1 MSDVP
6 EYDLQLLEAYL
17 DDALAASQVEVV
29 DARLAR
35 EPRLGEALHSLRAQR
50 AVRAAVWQSIHGD
63 DCAAEVMPDRVR
75 RGIARHE
82 LMTRV
87 LRGLRVGGGVAACV
101 ALVWGGWMMRGASV
115 PSVVRVA
122 GPVPARRAVVPF
134 DAAGI
139 YRVALTDEAGKVI
152 AVQPFTKIEEA
163 RQFAD
168 DLERYEARRREVRQ
182 GSAVLVSD
190 HF

>member
-1 MSDVP
+1 LSDVP

-50 AVRAAVWQSIHGD
+50 AVRAAVWQSIASD
-63 DCAAEVMPDRVR
+63 DQSAKALSERVR
-75 RGIARHE
+75 RGILRHD

-87 LRGLRVGGGVAACV
+87 LRGLRIGGGVAACV
-101 ALVWGGWMMRGASV
+101 ALVWGGWMMRGASA

-122 GPVPARRAVVPF
+122 GPVPARHAVVPV
-134 DAAGI
+134 DAAGL

-152 AVQPFTKIEEA
+152 AVQPFSRIEEA
-163 RQFAD
+163 RQFAN

>member
-1 MSDVP
+1 LSDVP
-6 EYDLQLLEAYL
+6 EHDLQLLESYL

-35 EPRLGEALHSLRAQR
+35 EPRLGEALGSLRAQR
-50 AVRAAVWQSIHGD
+50 AVRAAVWQAIQGD
-63 DCAAEVMPDRVR
+63 GHATEALSQRLR
-75 RGIARHE
+75 RGITRHE
-82 LMTRV
+82 LMTRL

-101 ALVWGGWMMRGASV
+101 ALVWGGWMIRGASA
-115 PSVVRVA
+115 PSVARVV
-122 GPVPARRAVVPF
+122 GPVPARHAVVPV

-152 AVQPFTKIEEA
+152 AVQPFTKLDDA